1 MKNIV
6 YFFCDELRQ
15 DALGCYGNPAG
26 PMRTPNIDAIARRGY
41 LFENCF
47 CNSPVCVPSRT
58 SLMTGLY
65 PEDTGVYNNE
75 AAVSTFTLPAP
86 VSYTHLD
93 VYKRQDLCLNS
104 RCFSHLPSPSFSFF
118 HTVP

>member
-41 LFENCF
+41 LLK
-47 CNSPVCVPSRT
+47 T
-58 SLMTGLY
+58 
-65 PEDTGVYNNE
+65 
-75 AAVSTFTLPAP
+75 VSATLPF
-86 VSYTHLD
+86 V
-93 VYKRQDLCLNS
+93 
-104 RCFSHLPSPSFSFF
+104 F
-118 HTVP
+118 HQEQAS